1 MSKDRVAF
9 LVVDDDDVAVM
20 AVRRVVAKMRL
31 TNPVERAVDGREALD
46 LLRGTDGRSVPRPYI
61 ILLDINMPRMNGLEF
76 LAELREDVELANSVV
91 FVMTTSDAP
100 RDIAAA
106 YDHKIAGYIVKESAY
121 DSLKDAMDMLN
132 KYTEIVSLQSDPAV
146 SDRSSILV

>member
-1 MSKDRVAF
+1 MSKERVSF

-20 AVRRVVAKMRL
+20 AVKRVVSQLRL
-31 TNPVERAVDGREALD
+31 TNPIERAVDGRAALD
-46 LLRGTDGRSVPRPYI
+46 MLRGTDGQTVQRPFI

-100 RDIAAA
+100 KDITAA
-106 YDHKIAGYIVKESAY
+106 YAHKIAGYIIKESAF
-121 DSLKDAMDMLN
+121 DTLKDAMDMLN
-132 KYTEIVSLQSDPAV
+132 KYTEIVSFEPDPDAGEAV
-146 SDRSSILV
+146 RVPA